1 MRQKVITLLS
11 MFAVMFMGLS
21 PAHSATNQEL
31 QRQISELSG
40 KVEKMRTK
48 ARNSGGDGHSSKTS
62 VHGYGELHGQFNDSG
77 PNRMDQHR
85 FVIGVHS
92 QLSDW
97 ITLNAEIDFEHA
109 AQKLEFEFGYLD
121 FALSPAFNIRAGQM
135 LIPVGHINEFHEP
148 NKFLT
153 VERPNLH
160 KYVIPTTWGSAGGGV
175 YGTLGGGTN
184 YRIYVVN
191 SLKGTDSSTKDY
203 GESKTTKEAGYGGCS
218 LQFKGDSGIRSGR
231 GESNKRC
238 FDNVALT
245 GRVEHMLSPG
255 VNIAYSF
262 YAGNTG
268 HNINNIDG
276 FLFLNEADIQIR
288 QGAWEMN
295 STIVNINID
304 DTAETNK
311 LHNAN
316 GNGGK
321 GNVGERIFGW
331 NVQAGVHLLQLA
343 GQTTKHDLIAHVMY
357 EDYNLQE
364 DMESAVEADR
374 ALTSKGDVHIWHYG
388 LTYKPIPE
396 VAIKIDHQRIEY
408 QNEGLF
414 AATKKEDATDNTSNI
429 GIAYMY

>member
-1 MRQKVITLLS
+1 MKQKVITLLS

-48 ARNSGGDGHSSKTS
+48 ARNSGGDGHASKTS
-62 VHGYGELHGQFNDSG
+62 VHGYGELHGQLNDSG
-77 PNRMDQHR
+77 PNRMDAHR

-121 FALSPAFNIRAGQM
+121 FALSPEFNVRAGQM

-148 NKFLT
+148 NKFFT

-160 KYVIPTTWGSAGGGV
+160 KYVIPTTWGAAGAGI
-175 YGTLGGGTN
+175 YGTVGKTN
-184 YRIYVVN
+184 YRMYVVN
-191 SLKGTDSSTKDY
+191 SLKGTDSSKKDY
-203 GESKTTKEAGYGGCS
+203 GESKTEKHMGNGGCS

-238 FDNVALT
+238 FDDVALT
-245 GRVEHMLSPG
+245 GRVEHMLTPG

-321 GNVGERIFGW
+321 GDIGERIFGW

-343 GQTTKHDLIAHVMY
+343 GQTTKHDLIAHVMFEAY
-357 EDYNLQE
+357 DLQK
-364 DMESAVEADR
+364 DFDSSCAVGDCVEY
-374 ALTSKGDVHIWHYG
+374 SKSDVEIIHYG

-396 VAIKIDHQRIEY
+396 VAIKIDHQRLEY
-408 QNEGLF
+408 QNVGLW
-414 AATKKEDATDNTSNI
+414 TKTEDATDNTSNI

>member
-1 MRQKVITLLS
+1 
-11 MFAVMFMGLS
+11 
-21 PAHSATNQEL
+21 
-31 QRQISELSG
+31 
-40 KVEKMRTK
+40 
-48 ARNSGGDGHSSKTS
+48 
-62 VHGYGELHGQFNDSG
+62 
-77 PNRMDQHR
+77 
-85 FVIGVHS
+85 
-92 QLSDW
+92 
-97 ITLNAEIDFEHA
+97 
-109 AQKLEFEFGYLD
+109 
-121 FALSPAFNIRAGQM
+121 
-135 LIPVGHINEFHEP
+135 
-148 NKFLT
+148 
-153 VERPNLH
+153 
-160 KYVIPTTWGSAGGGV
+160 
-175 YGTLGGGTN
+175 
-184 YRIYVVN
+184 
-191 SLKGTDSSTKDY
+191 
-203 GESKTTKEAGYGGCS
+203 
-218 LQFKGDSGIRSGR
+218 
-231 GESNKRC
+231 
-238 FDNVALT
+238 
-245 GRVEHMLSPG
+245 VEHMLSPG
-255 VNIAYSF
+255 VNMAYSF

-268 HNINNIDG
+268 HNINNVDG

>member
-1 MRQKVITLLS
+1 M
-11 MFAVMFMGLS
+11 
-21 PAHSATNQEL
+21 
-31 QRQISELSG
+31 
-40 KVEKMRTK
+40 
-48 ARNSGGDGHSSKTS
+48 
-62 VHGYGELHGQFNDSG
+62 
-77 PNRMDQHR
+77 
-85 FVIGVHS
+85 
-92 QLSDW
+92 
-97 ITLNAEIDFEHA
+97 
-109 AQKLEFEFGYLD
+109 
-121 FALSPAFNIRAGQM
+121 
-135 LIPVGHINEFHEP
+135 IPVGHINEFHEP
-148 NKFLT
+148 NKFFT

-160 KYVIPTTWGSAGGGV
+160 KYVIPTTWGAAGAGI

-184 YRIYVVN
+184 YRVYVVN
-191 SLKGTDSSTKDY
+191 SLKSVDSAVKDNY
-203 GESKTTKEAGYGGCS
+203 GESKDEKHMGNGGCT

-238 FDNVALT
+238 FDSVALT
-245 GRVEHMLSPG
+245 GRVEHMLTPG

-268 HNINNIDG
+268 HGVDADIDG

-295 STIVNINID
+295 STVVNINID
-304 DTAETNK
+304 DTDKINA
-311 LHNAN
+311 LHNSAGN

-364 DMESAVEADR
+364 DMAGSVAADT
-374 ALTSKGDVHIWHYG
+374 AQNKKGDVEIIHYG
-388 LTYKPIPE
+388 ITYKPIPE
-396 VAIKIDHQRIEY
+396 VAIKIDHQRLEY
-408 QNEGLF
+408 TNSQLW
-414 AATKKEDATDNTSNI
+414 TKLEDATDNTSNI